1 MIAENSKNR
10 FLFFN
15 LNAGVSG
22 DMLIGSLVD
31 LGVPLEYLRLNLEKL
46 GIGVSIKSERVARG
60 TYNCTLI
67 IPVIPLAIEQKT
79 YTWQEFNKLINVFK
93 EDNILYH
100 LIKSTLKLIQ
110 DSEIIVHKDKASQPH
125 ELGNIDT
132 IFDLVSFYSA
142 IKYLNVDTIYSSG
155 LPFPEGNIKVF
166 HGSVSSLAPVSL
178 EIIQKLQIP
187 LFGSKLNPNFE
198 CCTPTGI
205 ALMNTFNFKE
215 ISNSIILKK
224 GFGAGQADTKEP
236 SNCLS
241 AFLMEVSSHGDQVE
255 NLSIIETNID
265 DMNPEIVGYLME
277 KLFNLDIKDAWY
289 TNISMKKNRPAV
301 KISVLVEK
309 DLVSKIVNLLKE
321 ETTTMGIRII
331 NTERIKFNKTN
342 DVVQT
347 KYGPVRINVKLS
359 DENMEIGH
367 YPEFEDCKKLAIM
380 HNIPLKDVFDE
391 VFLQSNNRPR

>member
-1 MIAENSKNR
+1 MIVDNSKNSS
-10 FLFFN
+10 LFFN

-31 LGVPLEYLRLNLEKL
+31 LGVPLEHISLNLEKL
-46 GIGVSIKSERVARG
+46 GLGISIKSETVTRG
-60 TYNCTLI
+60 PYNCTLI
-67 IPVIPLAIEQKT
+67 TPIIPLSIEKKN
-79 YTWQEFNKLINVFK
+79 YTWQEFNNLINVYK
-93 EDNILYH
+93 DDNILYG

-110 DSEIIVHKDKASQPH
+110 DCEIIVHKDKNSQPH

-142 IKYLNVDTIYSSG
+142 VNYLEVDSIYSSG
-155 LPFPEGNIKVF
+155 IPFSEGNIKVS
-166 HGSVSSLAPVSL
+166 HGTVSSLAPVSL
-178 EIIQKLQIP
+178 EIIQKLKIP

-198 CCTPTGI
+198 SCTPTGI
-205 ALMNTFNFKE
+205 SLMSTFNFKE
-215 ISNSIILKK
+215 INSSIILKK
-224 GFGAGQADTKEP
+224 GFGAGQADIKES

-241 AFLMEVSSHGDQVE
+241 AFLMNTNMHENQID
-255 NLSIIETNID
+255 NLSIVETNID
-265 DMNPEIVGYLME
+265 DMNPEIIGYLME

-309 DLVSKIVNLLKE
+309 KLVSKIVNLLKE
-321 ETTTMGIRII
+321 ETTTMGVRII
-331 NTERIKFNKTN
+331 NTERIRFNKTN
-342 DVVQT
+342 DVVKT
-347 KYGPVRINVKLS
+347 KYGSARINIKLS
-359 DENMEIGH
+359 PENKEIGY